1 MRRLPLAHFSTGYQV
16 PLQKGKWNR
25 GEKGGHNNKIPSAL
39 TLLARMEKGAADA
52 AGKRGRSGAALK
64 RGQEL
69 ELSVEGL
76 AGGGSRGAGAG
87 IARVDGFVVFVEG
100 GLPGSVVR
108 ARVTEVCSCMSP
120 AHATPRRAHTRAPP
134 R

>member
-1 MRRLPLAHFSTGYQV
+1 M

-25 GEKGGHNNKIPSAL
+25 GGKGGHNNKTPSAL
-39 TLLARMEKGAADA
+39 TLLARIEKGAADA
-52 AGKRGRSGAALK
+52 AGKRGRGGAALK

-108 ARVTEVCSCMSP
+108 ARVTEV
-120 AHATPRRAHTRAPP
+120 
-134 R
+134 